1 MKTQIYTLMVLLFL
15 ANSILAQEKVL
26 PKTNQVHKL
35 IKIDST
41 YAMLNNYLIRNNY
54 AAKDNDLIYLFN
66 LLSWKEYDLTD
77 SCGIYVFGLKESE
90 PTYFLF
96 FVNKDR
102 SYSIIEKNSL
112 DLILHSAVDY
122 FKMNNIIDKKQQ
134 LLYSYSLIKYFN
146 TQNEYLIEDN
156 ILPHGWTK

>member
-15 ANSILAQEKVL
+15 ANSIFAQEKVL

-54 AAKDNDLIYLFN
+54 AVKDNNLIYLFN

-90 PTYFLF
+90 PSYFLF
-96 FVNKDR
+96 FKNKDKT
-102 SYSIIEKNSL
+102 YSIVERNSL
-112 DLILHSAVDY
+112 DSILSKALVFFRENDV
-122 FKMNNIIDKKQQ
+122 IDKKQQ

-156 ILPHGWTK
+156 ILPRAWTK